1 MKLALVA
8 AVLFFASNSL
18 LLAGG
23 GRPPTRVQVTAQ
35 EFSYT
40 LSRLHVHA
48 GTATIELVNLG
59 QDLHDL
65 RLQRHGSRHIAGLP
79 VVAPGDHADLTVK
92 LRPGRYSFWCSI
104 ANHRKLGMHA
114 QLIVLTP

>member
-1 MKLALVA
+1 MRLALVA
-8 AVLFFASNSL
+8 ALLFFGT
-18 LLAGG
+18 AGG
-23 GRPPTRVQVTAQ
+23 GQTRVQVTAQ

-48 GTATIELVNLG
+48 GTTTIELVNLG

-65 RLQRHGSRHIAGLP
+65 RLQRRGSRHIAGLP
-79 VVAPGDHADLTVK
+79 TVAPGGHADLTVT

-104 ANHRKLGMHA
+104 ANHRRLGMHA
-114 QLIVLTP
+114 QLIVLSP

>member
-1 MKLALVA
+1 MKIALVA
-8 AVLFFASNSL
+8 AALLFATT
-18 LLAGG
+18 GG
-23 GRPPTRVQVTAQ
+23 GQTRVQVTAQ

-40 LSRLHVHA
+40 LSRQQVRA

-65 RLQRHGSRHIAGLP
+65 RVQRRGSRHVAGLP
-79 VVAPGDHADLTVK
+79 VVAPGGHADLTVK

-104 ANHRKLGMHA
+104 ANHRQLGMHA
-114 QLIVLTP
+114 RLIVLSP